1 MTPRESGGTIL
12 ELALSRPL
20 QQTRSQLRR
29 EQTRAENL
37 ARYLESQMPLVEFE
51 FRCECAR
58 PSCAI
63 RLPLDVE
70 RHRREPGRYIVGI
83 DHADGDT
90 VVGVADRFFIV
101 EAPIVFVPAHGARL
115 KTADAGVGQ

>member
-1 MTPRESGGTIL
+1 MSPRESSGTSL

-20 QQTRSQLRR
+20 EQTRSQFRR

-58 PSCAI
+58 PSCTT
-63 RLPLDVE
+63 RLALDVE
-70 RHRREPGRYIVGI
+70 RHRREPGRFIVGI

-101 EAPIVFVPAHGARL
+101 EAHVVFAPAYR
-115 KTADAGVGQ
+115 ADASVGQ